1 MTNSNKKYTSQLQ
14 LIKKHI
20 KDLSFE
26 NPQSISLVSIDKST
40 ENINLD
46 FSVISKL
53 FDKDHI
59 EVILKI
65 KCNCSH
71 ENKILFCLELDY
83 LGLFKKLN
91 SVNID
96 DDTID
101 DDIITKEAVEHL
113 FPSAK
118 SIIHDISQ
126 NGGFVTI
133 SLNKLDL
140 SDMKKINL

>member
-1 MTNSNKKYTSQLQ
+1 MTKSNKKYTSQLQ

-46 FSVISKL
+46 FSVISKP

-59 EVILKI
+59 EVTLKI
-65 KCNCSH
+65 KCHCSH
-71 ENKILFCLELDY
+71 ENKFLFCLELDY
-83 LGLFKKLN
+83 LGFFKKLN

-96 DDTID
+96 DDTI
-101 DDIITKEAVEHL
+101 TKEAIEHL

-140 SDMKKINL
+140 NNMKKINL

>member
-1 MTNSNKKYTSQLQ
+1 MTNSNKKHTSQLQ

-46 FSVISKL
+46 FSVLSKP

-83 LGLFKKLN
+83 LGFFKKLN
-91 SVNID
+91 SISFD
-96 DDTID
+96 DDTI
-101 DDIITKEAVEHL
+101 TKEAIEHL

-140 SDMKKINL
+140 NNMKKINL

>member
-1 MTNSNKKYTSQLQ
+1 MTKLNNKYTSQLQ

-26 NPQSISLVSIDKST
+26 NPESISLLNVDKSS
-40 ENINLD
+40 EHINID

-53 FDKDHI
+53 IDKDHI

-65 KCNCSH
+65 KCNCSYK
-71 ENKILFCLELDY
+71 EKILFCLELDY
-83 LGLFKKLN
+83 LGFFKKIN
-91 SVNID
+91 NVNVD
-96 DDTID
+96 DDTI
-101 DDIITKEAVEHL
+101 IKEAVKLL

-118 SIIHDISQ
+118 SIIRDVSK

-133 SLNKLDL
+133 SLKEFDL
-140 SDMKKINL
+140 NYIKKT

>member
-1 MTNSNKKYTSQLQ
+1 MTNLNKKHTSQLQ

-26 NPQSISLVSIDKST
+26 NPQSISLVSINKSN

-46 FSVISKL
+46 FSVISKT

-59 EVILKI
+59 EVTLKI

-71 ENKILFCLELDY
+71 KNKILFCLELDY
-83 LGLFKKLN
+83 LGFFKKLN
-91 SVNID
+91 SVSID
-96 DDTID
+96 N
-101 DDIITKEAVEHL
+101 DIITREAVEHL

-126 NGGFVTI
+126 NSGFVTI
-133 SLNKLDL
+133 SLNNLDL
-140 SDMKKINL
+140 NDMKKINL

>member
-1 MTNSNKKYTSQLQ
+1 MTNSNKEYTFQLQ

-26 NPQSISLVSIDKST
+26 NPQSISLVNIDKSN

-59 EVILKI
+59 EVVLKI
-65 KCNCSH
+65 KCYCSH

-83 LGLFKKLN
+83 LGFFKKLN
-91 SVNID
+91 SVNIN
-96 DDTID
+96 DDT
-101 DDIITKEAVEHL
+101 ITKEAVEHL
-113 FPSAK
+113 FPSVK
-118 SIIHDISQ
+118 SIIHDVSQ

-133 SLNKLDL
+133 SLSKLDL
-140 SDMKKINL
+140 DNMKKINS

>member
-1 MTNSNKKYTSQLQ
+1 MTNSNKKHTSQLQ

-46 FSVISKL
+46 FSVISKP

-59 EVILKI
+59 EVTLKI

-71 ENKILFCLELDY
+71 ENKFLFCLELDY
-83 LGLFKKLN
+83 LGFFKKLN

-96 DDTID
+96 DDTI
-101 DDIITKEAVEHL
+101 TKEAIGHL

-140 SDMKKINL
+140 NNMKKINL

>member
-1 MTNSNKKYTSQLQ
+1 MTNSNKKHTYQLQ

-26 NPQSISLVSIDKST
+26 NPQSISLVSIEKST
-40 ENINLD
+40 ENINID
-46 FSVISKL
+46 FSVISKP

-59 EVILKI
+59 EVTLKI
-65 KCNCSH
+65 KCNCSY

-83 LGLFKKLN
+83 LGFFKKIN
-91 SVNID
+91 SVNIN
-96 DDTID
+96 DDT
-101 DDIITKEAVEHL
+101 ITKEAIEHL

-118 SIIHDISQ
+118 SIIHYISQ

-133 SLNKLDL
+133 SLDKLDL
-140 SDMKKINL
+140 NNMKKINL

>member
-1 MTNSNKKYTSQLQ
+1 MTKSNKKYTSQLQ

-26 NPQSISLVSIDKST
+26 NPQSISLVNIEENT
-40 ENINLD
+40 ENINLN

-53 FDKDHI
+53 FDKDYI
-59 EVILKI
+59 EIILKI
-65 KCNCSH
+65 NCNCSH
-71 ENKILFCLELDY
+71 EDKILFCLELDY
-83 LGLFKKLN
+83 LGFFKKLN
-91 SVNID
+91 NVNID
-96 DDTID
+96 DDT
-101 DDIITKEAVEHL
+101 ITKEAVEHL

-118 SIIHDISQ
+118 SIIHDVSR

-140 SDMKKINL
+140 DNMKKVNL

>member
-1 MTNSNKKYTSQLQ
+1 MTNSNKKYTFQLQ

-26 NPQSISLVSIDKST
+26 NPQSVSLVSIDKST

-46 FSVISKL
+46 FSVISKP
-53 FDKDHI
+53 FDKDHV

-65 KCNCSH
+65 KCNCSY

-83 LGLFKKLN
+83 LGFFKKLN

-96 DDTID
+96 DNT
-101 DDIITKEAVEHL
+101 ITKEAVKHL

-118 SIIHDISQ
+118 SIIHDVSQ

-140 SDMKKINL
+140 NNMRNINL

>member
-1 MTNSNKKYTSQLQ
+1 MTNLNKKYTSQLQ
-14 LIKKHI
+14 LIKKYI

-26 NPQSISLVSIDKST
+26 NPQSISLVNIDKST

-46 FSVISKL
+46 FSVISKP

-59 EVILKI
+59 EVTLQI
-65 KCNCSH
+65 KCNCYH

-83 LGLFKKLN
+83 LGFFKKLN
-91 SVNID
+91 SINID
-96 DDTID
+96 DDTI
-101 DDIITKEAVEHL
+101 TKEAIKHL
-113 FPSAK
+113 FPSVK

-133 SLNKLDL
+133 SLNKFDL
-140 SDMKKINL
+140 NNMKKINL